1 VDLAF
6 LCLNLIPFLPKLIPK
21 DTIDKIIDAARVEEV
36 VGDFITLKKRGA
48 NFLGLCP
55 FHGEKT
61 PSFTVSPA
69 KGIYKCFGCGKAG
82 TAVNFIMDS
91 QQLSYPEALKW
102 LAKKYSI
109 EVVEREISPEEKAQQ
124 NEKESLYI
132 VMQYAQRYFTENMH
146 NNDMGRSIGLG
157 YFTERGFRPD
167 IIEKFQ
173 LGYSSEDK
181 YALSRE
187 AVKNSYKPEYLVKTG
202 LSILSNQHVEGTPIT
217 EKDIFDRYQNR
228 VMFPIH
234 DIGGRVIGFGG
245 RILGSDKKMAKYIN
259 SPQTDI
265 YDKSKVLYG
274 LWFAKK
280 AIQEKDNVF
289 LVEGYTDV
297 ISMHQSGIENV
308 VASSGTSLTV
318 EQIKAIHRF
327 TNNITVLYDGDSAG
341 EKASVRAID
350 LLLEEGMNVKVL
362 MFPDNDDPD
371 SFSKKVTAE
380 EFQNYIANNVQDFLA
395 YKTRSLFN
403 ETKHDPIKK
412 ATVIKDIV
420 QSISLIP
427 DAIIRSVYI
436 KECASIME
444 MAENILQQEV
454 NKLRRNKSSK
464 QDQKHEA
471 TASTQEAITETPIE
485 TEEKQEGFI
494 ISESEEKEIL
504 RLILNYGNVV
514 IDIEAESED
523 NEEHQFELSVSE
535 YVLFELLR
543 DDIQFIN
550 PIHQLVLDEYM
561 HQLQNE
567 NLPEFNYFKNHLN
580 PAISTFAID
589 LASASH
595 ELSDKWFSFG
605 VIVEKEIYNLKRSV
619 QHTIYSLKEKRL
631 SHMIHE
637 KQEELK
643 KAPAEEH
650 EDILKDILRLTKI
663 KMQVNKLLGRIVVK

>member
-1 VDLAF
+1 MSV
-6 LCLNLIPFLPKLIPK
+6 LIPK
-21 DTIDKIIDAARVEEV
+21 DTIDKIIDAARIEDV

-82 TAVNFIMDS
+82 TSVNFIMDS
-91 QQLSYPEALKW
+91 QQLSYPEALRW

-109 EVVEREISPEEKAQQ
+109 EIVEREISPEERAQQ
-124 NEKESLYI
+124 TEKESLYI
-132 VMQYAQRYFTENMH
+132 VMQYAQRYFTDNM
-146 NNDMGRSIGLG
+146 NNSDMGRSIGLG
-157 YFTERGFRPD
+157 YFVERGFRPD
-167 IIEKFQ
+167 IIQKFQ

-181 YALSRE
+181 YGLSRE

-234 DIGGRVIGFGG
+234 DVGGRVIGFGG

-327 TNNITVLYDGDSAG
+327 TSNITVLFDGDTAG
-341 EKASVRAID
+341 EKASIRAID

-380 EFQNYIANNVQDFLA
+380 QFQDYINNNRQDFLA
-395 YKTRSLFN
+395 YKTRALFN
-403 ETKHDPIKK
+403 ETKNDPIRK

-444 MAENILQQEV
+444 LQENILQQEV
-454 NKLRRNKSSK
+454 NKLRRAKGIKGEQK
-464 QDQKHEA
+464 QETTSDVP
-471 TASTQEAITETPIE
+471 TETFIE
-485 TEEKQEGFI
+485 EEEKQESII
-494 ISESEEKEIL
+494 ISESEEKELL
-504 RLILNYGNVV
+504 RLILQYGNVIISV
-514 IDIEAESED
+514 EAE
-523 NEEHQFELSVSE
+523 NEAKEAHEFELTISE
-535 YVLFELLR
+535 YVLFELMR
-543 DDIQFIN
+543 DEINFLN
-550 PIHQLVLDEYM
+550 PIHQMILDEYT
-561 HQLQNE
+561 HQLQE
-567 NLPEFNYFKNHLN
+567 GSLPEFNYFKNHLN

-589 LASASH
+589 MASATS
-595 ELSDKWFSFG
+595 ELSHKWESFG
-605 VIVEKEIYNLKRSV
+605 VLVEKEIYTLKKAV
-619 QHTIYSLKEKRL
+619 THTLYSLKEKRL
-631 SHMIHE
+631 GLMLHE
-637 KQEELK
+637 KQELLK
-643 KAPAEEH
+643 TAPEEEH
-650 EDILKDILRLTKI
+650 EDILRDILRLTKV
-663 KMQVNKLLGRIVVK
+663 KTHVNKLLGRIVVK

>member
-1 VDLAF
+1 M
-6 LCLNLIPFLPKLIPK
+6 IPK
-21 DTIDKIIDAARVEEV
+21 DTIDKIIDAARIEEV

-48 NFLGLCP
+48 NYLGLCP

-82 TAVNFIMDS
+82 TSVNFIMES

-102 LAKKYSI
+102 LAKKYGI
-109 EVVEREISPEEKAQQ
+109 EVVEREISPEEKAAQT
-124 NEKESLYI
+124 EKESLYI
-132 VMQYAQRYFTENMH
+132 VMQYAQRYFTDNM
-146 NNDMGRSIGLG
+146 NNSDMGRSIGLG
-157 YFTERGFRPD
+157 YFVERGFRPD
-167 IIEKFQ
+167 IIQKFQ
-173 LGYSSEDK
+173 LGYSSEDRT
-181 YALSRE
+181 AFSRE
-187 AVKNSYKPEYLVKTG
+187 AIKNSYKPEYLVKTG

-217 EKDIFDRYQNR
+217 EKDIFDRYTSR

-234 DIGGRVIGFGG
+234 DVGGRVIGFGG

-318 EQIKAIHRF
+318 DQIKAIHRF

-380 EFQNYIANNVQDFLA
+380 QFQEYIENNRQDFLA

-403 ETKHDPIKK
+403 ETKNDPIRK

-436 KECASIME
+436 KECSTIME
-444 MAENILQQEV
+444 LAENVLQQEV
-454 NKLRRNKSSK
+454 NKLRRAKGIKGEQKQESSV
-464 QDQKHEA
+464 QQPV
-471 TASTQEAITETPIE
+471 TTEPE
-485 TEEKQEGFI
+485 LVEEEKQEPI
-494 ISESEEKEIL
+494 IADSEEKELL
-504 RLILNYGNVV
+504 RLILHYGNVIISV
-514 IDIEAESED
+514 DAENDD
-523 NEEHQFELSVSE
+523 NEAHELDLTIAE
-535 YVLFELLR
+535 YVLFELMR
-543 DDIQFIN
+543 DEISFLN
-550 PIHQLVLDEYM
+550 PIHQMILDEYT
-561 HQLQNE
+561 HQLQE
-567 NLPEFNYFKNHLN
+567 GRLAEFNYFKNHLN
-580 PAISTFAID
+580 PAISTFAIEM
-589 LASASH
+589 ASAH
-595 ELSDKWFSFG
+595 TDLSDKWANFG
-605 VIVEKEIYNLKRSV
+605 VLVEKEIYNLKRSV
-619 QHTIYSLKEKRL
+619 THTLYSLKEKRL
-631 SHMIHE
+631 SQMLKE
-637 KQEELK
+637 KQDQLK
-643 KAPAEEH
+643 TAPEEEH
-650 EDILKDILRLTKI
+650 EAILKEILHLSKVKI
-663 KMQVNKLLGRIVVK
+663 NVNKLLGRIVVK

>member
-1 VDLAF
+1 
-6 LCLNLIPFLPKLIPK
+6 LIPK
-21 DTIDKIIDAARVEEV
+21 DTIDKIIDAARIEDV

-82 TAVNFIMDS
+82 TSVNFIMDS
-91 QQLSYPEALKW
+91 QQLSYPEALRW

-109 EVVEREISPEEKAQQ
+109 EIVEREISVEERAAQT
-124 NEKESLYI
+124 EKESLYI
-132 VMQYAQRYFTENMH
+132 VMQYAQRYFTDNMY

-157 YFTERGFRPD
+157 YFVERGFSQD
-167 IIEKFQ
+167 IIKKFQ

-234 DIGGRVIGFGG
+234 DVGGRVIGFGG

-327 TNNITVLYDGDSAG
+327 TSNITVLFDGDSAG
-341 EKASVRAID
+341 EKASIRAID

-380 EFQNYIANNVQDFLA
+380 QFQDYIANNRQDFLA
-395 YKTRSLFN
+395 YKTRALFN
-403 ETKHDPIKK
+403 ETKNDPIRK

-427 DAIIRSVYI
+427 DGIIREVYI

-444 MAENILQQEV
+444 LQESILHQEV
-454 NKLRRNKSSK
+454 NKLRRKINSK
-464 QDQKHEA
+464 AAFK
-471 TASTQEAITETPIE
+471 QEEYTENIE
-485 TEEKQEGFI
+485 VIEVEENEEKNITSSLQTDNIEKQLLRQLIQFGNLI
-494 ISESEEKEIL
+494 ISVPAETSENQFI
-504 RLILNYGNVV
+504 N
-514 IDIEAESED
+514 
-523 NEEHQFELSVSE
+523 FELSVSE
-535 YVLFELLR
+535 YILFDLMSEELS
-543 DDIQFIN
+543 FPN
-550 PIHQLVLDEYM
+550 PINQLILDEYE
-561 HQLQNE
+561 HQLMLGHFPNINHFLNHTNPLISNFTLNVIGNQPVLLDGWAKNGILVESEMYKIKKSIDNNILAFKSKLLLQIILERQERLKNIQNE
-567 NLPEFNYFKNHLN
+567 EEE
-580 PAISTFAID
+580 
-589 LASASH
+589 LAV
-595 ELSDKWFSFG
+595 LS
-605 VIVEKEIYNLKRSV
+605 NLKYLMPFKV
-619 QHTIYSLKEKRL
+619 AI
-631 SHMIHE
+631 
-637 KQEELK
+637 
-643 KAPAEEH
+643 
-650 EDILKDILRLTKI
+650 
-663 KMQVNKLLGRIVVK
+663 NKPLGVVVSY

>member
-1 VDLAF
+1 
-6 LCLNLIPFLPKLIPK
+6 
-21 DTIDKIIDAARVEEV
+21 
-36 VGDFITLKKRGA
+36 
-48 NFLGLCP
+48 
-55 FHGEKT
+55 
-61 PSFTVSPA
+61 
-69 KGIYKCFGCGKAG
+69 
-82 TAVNFIMDS
+82 MDS

-102 LAKKYSI
+102 LAKKYGI

-132 VMQYAQRYFTENMH
+132 VMQYAQRYFTDNLH
-146 NNDMGRSIGLG
+146 NTDEGKSIGLG
-157 YFTERGFRPD
+157 YFIERGFRPD

-173 LGYSSEDK
+173 LGYSLEER
-181 YALSRE
+181 YALGR
-187 AVKNSYKPEYLVKTG
+187 AAIKNSYKPEYLVKTG
-202 LSILSNQHVEGTPIT
+202 LSILSNQHKEGEPIT
-217 EKDIFDRYQNR
+217 EKDIFDRYTSR

-245 RILGSDKKMAKYIN
+245 RILGSDKKLAKYIN

-280 AIQEKDNVF
+280 SIQEKDNVF

-454 NKLRRNKSSK
+454 TKLRRNKSSK
-464 QDQKHEA
+464 GEQKNE
-471 TASTQEAITETPIE
+471 TGNTQSQEAFTETPIE

-514 IDIEAESED
+514 VEIETENED
-523 NEEHQFELSVSE
+523 NEEHEFELSVSE

-561 HQLQNE
+561 HQLQNG

-595 ELSDKWFSFG
+595 ELSDKWFTFG

-643 KAPAEEH
+643 TAPHDEH
-650 EDILKDILRLTKI
+650 EDILRDILRLTKI
-663 KMQVNKLLGRIVVK
+663 KIHVNKLLGRIVVK

>member
-1 VDLAF
+1 
-6 LCLNLIPFLPKLIPK
+6 LIPK
-21 DTIDKIIDAARVEEV
+21 DTIDKIVDAARIEEV

-48 NFLGLCP
+48 NYLGLCP

-82 TAVNFIMDS
+82 TSVNFIMDS

-102 LAKKYSI
+102 LAKKYGI
-109 EVVEREISPEEKAQQ
+109 EVVEKEISPEERAAQT
-124 NEKESLYI
+124 EKESLYI
-132 VMQYAQRYFTENMH
+132 VMQYAQRYFTDNM
-146 NNDMGRSIGLG
+146 NNSDMGRSIGLG
-157 YFTERGFRPD
+157 YFVERGFRPD
-167 IIEKFQ
+167 IIQKFG

-181 YALSRE
+181 YALSRD

-202 LSILSNQHVEGTPIT
+202 LSILSNQHVEGTPII

-234 DIGGRVIGFGG
+234 DTAGRVIGFGG
-245 RILGSDKKMAKYIN
+245 RILGNDKKMAKYIN

-380 EFQNYIANNVQDFLA
+380 QFQEYIEKNKQDFLA

-403 ETKHDPIKK
+403 ETKNDPIKK

-427 DAIIRSVYI
+427 DAIIRSVYV
-436 KECASIME
+436 KECSTIME

-454 NKLRRNKSSK
+454 NKLRRAKGIKGEQK
-464 QDQKHEA
+464 QEVSNQEA
-471 TASTQEAITETPIE
+471 TTAEPEFIE
-485 TEEKQEGFI
+485 EEKQEPI
-494 ISESEEKEIL
+494 IADSEEKELL
-504 RLILNYGNVV
+504 RLILHYGNVIITV
-514 IDIEAESED
+514 DAENSD
-523 NEEHQFELSVSE
+523 NESHELDLTIAE
-535 YVLFELLR
+535 YLLFELMR
-543 DDIQFIN
+543 DEISFLN
-550 PIHQLVLDEYM
+550 PIHQMILDEYT
-561 HQLQNE
+561 HQLQE
-567 NLPEFNYFKNHLN
+567 GNLPEFNYFKNHLN
-580 PAISTFAID
+580 PAISTFAIEM
-589 LASASH
+589 ASATS
-595 ELSDKWFSFG
+595 ELSDKWQSFG
-605 VIVEKEIYNLKRSV
+605 VLVEKEIYNLKRSV
-619 QHTIYSLKEKRL
+619 THTLYSLKEKRL
-631 SHMIHE
+631 GQMLKE
-637 KQEELK
+637 KQDLLK
-643 KAPAEEH
+643 TAPEEEH
-650 EDILKDILRLTKI
+650 EAILREILHLSKVKI
-663 KMQVNKLLGRIVVK
+663 NVNKLLGRIVVK

>member
-1 VDLAF
+1 M
-6 LCLNLIPFLPKLIPK
+6 IPK
-21 DTIDKIIDAARVEEV
+21 DTIDKIIDAARIEDV

-82 TAVNFIMDS
+82 TSVNFIMDS
-91 QQLSYPEALKW
+91 QQLSYPEALRW

-109 EVVEREISPEEKAQQ
+109 EIVEREISIEERAAQT
-124 NEKESLYI
+124 EKESLYI
-132 VMQYAQRYFTENMH
+132 VMQYAQRYFTDNMY

-157 YFTERGFRPD
+157 YFVERGFSQD
-167 IIEKFQ
+167 IIKKFQ

-234 DIGGRVIGFGG
+234 DVGGRVIGFGG

-327 TNNITVLYDGDSAG
+327 TSNITVLFDGDSAG
-341 EKASVRAID
+341 EKASIRAID

-380 EFQNYIANNVQDFLA
+380 QFQDYIANNRQDFLA
-395 YKTRSLFN
+395 YKTRALFN
-403 ETKHDPIKK
+403 ETKNDPIRK

-444 MAENILQQEV
+444 LQESILQQEV
-454 NKLRRNKSSK
+454 NKLRRAKGIKGEQK
-464 QDQKHEA
+464 QETTNADVP
-471 TASTQEAITETPIE
+471 TETFVE
-485 TEEKQEGFI
+485 EEEKQESII
-494 ISESEEKEIL
+494 ISESEEKELL
-504 RLILNYGNVV
+504 RLILQYGNVIISV
-514 IDIEAESED
+514 DAENEAQEAHE
-523 NEEHQFELSVSE
+523 FELTISE
-535 YVLFELLR
+535 YVLFELMR
-543 DDIQFIN
+543 DEINFLN
-550 PIHQLVLDEYM
+550 PIHQMILDEYT
-561 HQLQNE
+561 HQLQE
-567 NLPEFNYFKNHLN
+567 GSLPEFNYFKNHLN
-580 PAISTFAID
+580 PAISTFAIEM
-589 LASASH
+589 ASATS
-595 ELSDKWFSFG
+595 ELSEKWASFG
-605 VIVEKEIYNLKRSV
+605 VLVENEIYTLKKSAT
-619 QHTIYSLKEKRL
+619 HTIYSLKEKRL
-631 SHMIHE
+631 SQMLQE
-637 KQEELK
+637 KQELLK
-643 KAPAEEH
+643 TAPEEEH
-650 EDILKDILRLTKI
+650 EDILRDILRLTKV
-663 KMQVNKLLGRIVVK
+663 KTHVNKLLGRIVVK